1 MPGIILI
8 RGGGDLA
15 SGVALRLH
23 RVGLSVVITEL
34 EKPLAVRRL
43 VSFAEAVYSGETII
57 EGVTARRVNDPGDS
71 LKVLQ
76 TLSKG
81 RVPVLIDQEA
91 ASAHLLHPIVIV
103 DGRMLKQAPEA
114 LRHSARLYIGLGPGF
129 LAGDNCHAVI
139 ETQRGH
145 LLGRVIWQGAA
156 QPDSG
161 LPEAMGELQAERVLR
176 APVDGKISP
185 LAQIGDEL
193 QAGQPVAEIGGQI
206 VSSPIMGVLRGLLH
220 PDVEIKQGTK
230 IGDIDPRNDPAL
242 CNRVS
247 DKSLAVGGGVL
258 EAILTRP
265 EVRSHLW
272 S

>member
-1 MPGIILI
+1 M
-8 RGGGDLA
+8 
-15 SGVALRLH
+15 
-23 RVGLSVVITEL
+23 
-34 EKPLAVRRL
+34 
-43 VSFAEAVYSGETII
+43 
-57 EGVTARRVNDPGDS
+57 
-71 LKVLQ
+71 
-76 TLSKG
+76 
-81 RVPVLIDQEA
+81 
-91 ASAHLLHPIVIV
+91 
-103 DGRMLKQAPEA
+103 
-114 LRHSARLYIGLGPGF
+114 
-129 LAGDNCHAVI
+129 
-139 ETQRGH
+139 
-145 LLGRVIWQGAA
+145 
-156 QPDSG
+156 
-161 LPEAMGELQAERVLR
+161 
-176 APVDGKISP
+176 SP